1 MKKKTIYKCTS
12 CGHEHI
18 KWQGSCNDCREWNT
32 LEEEEIG
39 DVSGGQKSI
48 SKKKNV
54 KVNRLT
60 DTISQNSDRIV
71 TKYNEFNR
79 VMGGGIVKDSIT
91 IITAIPGA
99 GKSTLLLQ
107 ISDDMAKQGLKV
119 LYASGE
125 ESDSQIKTRAERV
138 LQDMHKDVWVY
149 SDNSLNNVLGC
160 IDQIDPDVIIIDSI
174 QTFVLD
180 EYPQR
185 PGSPTQTME
194 CANTL
199 LKIAKDAQRPRAII
213 MVGQMTKDNE
223 LAGLRAL
230 EHLVDTVLILEGE
243 EGEELKMLFSSKNRY
258 GSSGEIGFFSMGE
271 QGMTAVD
278 NPSEFFMTQRDDNDV
293 ISGSALTVVKEGT
306 RPIILEIESLV
317 SSTFMP
323 YPSRIAECLKKDH
336 VNTLISIMEQ
346 RASIPLHDKN
356 VVVKTT
362 GGIRLKEQSSNLA
375 AIMSI
380 VSSYKNKGIPNDT
393 VFIADIGLTGEL
405 KKVPTLELRIKEL
418 ERMGFKRVYVAF
430 NGLKSTTTFS
440 KIKVIPC
447 KTLSQVI
454 QSVFGTSTSKGGSN
468 RAPWD
473 EEE

>member
-1 MKKKTIYKCTS
+1 
-12 CGHEHI
+12 
-18 KWQGSCNDCREWNT
+18 
-32 LEEEEIG
+32 
-39 DVSGGQKSI
+39 
-48 SKKKNV
+48 
-54 KVNRLT
+54 
-60 DTISQNSDRIV
+60 
-71 TKYNEFNR
+71 
-79 VMGGGIVKDSIT
+79 
-91 IITAIPGA
+91 
-99 GKSTLLLQ
+99 
-107 ISDDMAKQGLKV
+107 MAKQGLKV

-362 GGIRLKEQSSNLA
+362 GEF
-375 AIMSI
+375 
-380 VSSYKNKGIPNDT
+380 V
-393 VFIADIGLTGEL
+393 
-405 KKVPTLELRIKEL
+405 
-418 ERMGFKRVYVAF
+418 
-430 NGLKSTTTFS
+430 
-440 KIKVIPC
+440 
-447 KTLSQVI
+447 
-454 QSVFGTSTSKGGSN
+454 
-468 RAPWD
+468 
-473 EEE
+473 